1 MSDKEP
7 RSKSFRGTISENK
20 VLKIKDREGMNQFL
34 DTLSG
39 EVDIT
44 ISEIASRSH
53 YQNKYYW
60 GVVINTLLQ
69 DESFGGYSKYELH
82 DAIKEHLKVGSTS
95 KMSVY
100 EFHEFLD
107 NVIRWA
113 ATDWSV
119 RIPDPD
125 EDLF

>member
-1 MSDKEP
+1 MSNNEP
-7 RSKSFRGTISENK
+7 RSRSFRGTIEK
-20 VLKIKDREGMNQFL
+20 DQVLKIKDREGMNQFL

-39 EVDIT
+39 EVEIT

-53 YQNKYYW
+53 FQNKYYW
-60 GVVINTLLQ
+60 GIVIQTLLE

-82 DAIKEHLKVGSTS
+82 DAIKEHFKVKSTS

-113 ATDWSV
+113 AMDFSV

-125 EDLF
+125 EELF

>member
-7 RSKSFRGTISENK
+7 RSRSFRGTIEKNQ

-34 DTLSG
+34 DTLEG

-53 YQNKYYW
+53 FQNKYYW
-60 GVVINTLLQ
+60 GVVIGTLLK

-82 DAIKEHLKVGSTS
+82 DAIKEHFKVGSTS

-107 NVIRWA
+107 NVIRWS
-113 ATDWSV
+113 ATEFSI